1 MPRGDRFALAALLG
15 AAFVSASFAQ
25 PPAATEPRPV
35 AVDAATRRAVVE
47 ALAEK
52 IEARYVYAE
61 KGKAMAAALRAKLAD
76 KAYDAIA
83 AGPALAKQLTGDLR
97 AVTDDRHIR
106 VTCSAEPMPKPM
118 EKAEEP
124 SPEEMKRFLDFARYR
139 NGALQKVERLPGNVG
154 YIELRN
160 FMPPEA
166 VGKPLAA
173 AMNFLANTDALILD
187 LRRNG
192 GGAPGGVQLVCSYLF
207 PSEPSVHLNSL
218 YFRPRDQTDEFW
230 TLKDVA
236 GKRFLDKPVYV
247 LTSKFTFSGA
257 EECAYNLQT
266 QKRATIV
273 GETTGG
279 GAHPGGRVWLHDHFA
294 VFIPTGRA
302 INPITNTNWEGTG
315 VKPCVEAD
323 ADSAL
328 DVAHNLA
335 LKTIRD
341 AAKDPDLRRRLE
353 EDLEMEK
360 AARKRYEDRK
370 AARAG

>member
-1 MPRGDRFALAALLG
+1 MLRGFRFAAAGLLAA
-15 AAFVSASFAQ
+15 ATVSASLAQ
-25 PPAATEPRPV
+25 PPAAAEPQSP

-61 KGKAMAAALRAKLAD
+61 KGQAMAAALRAKLAG
-76 KAYDAIA
+76 KAYDAIT
-83 AGPALAKQLTGDLR
+83 AGPALARRLTADLR

-106 VTCSAEPMPKPM
+106 VTCSPEPLPEPK
-118 EKAEEP
+118 ERADEP
-124 SPEEMKRFLDFARYR
+124 TPKEMKRFLDFARYR

-154 YIELRN
+154 YLELRN

-207 PSEPSVHLNSL
+207 PPEPSIHLNSL

-230 TLKDVA
+230 TLKDLP
-236 GKRFLDKPVYV
+236 GRRFVDKPVYV

-266 QKRATIV
+266 RKRATIV

-279 GAHPGGRVWLHDHFA
+279 GAHPGGRVWLAEHFA

-302 INPITNTNWEGTG
+302 INPVTNTNWEGTG
-315 VKPCVEAD
+315 VKPDVAAD
-323 ADSAL
+323 AAL
-328 DVAHNLA
+328 DAAHDLA
-335 LKTIRD
+335 LKAVRD
-341 AAKDPDLRRRLE
+341 SITDPERQRLLDD
-353 EDLEMEK
+353 DLEAEK
-360 AARKRYEDRK
+360 AARKRYEERK
-370 AARAG
+370 SARAG